1 MQFYWAWVNSSE
13 TTYGPTHARYD
24 ENVFSF
30 TITHREG
37 ECAQLSLTIKNPKI
51 GLLAA
56 GRKVWGWL
64 SFSDSGTAGAQPLF
78 FGRLLG
84 IPDMAGSATGFAELL
99 TLTFVAKPI
108 DFAAQ
113 RRALAEDLAVLP
125 FYDKLFI
132 DEKLRIEA
140 SSHTGDVDTALEARS
155 ARWHCSRGEDGLPL
169 VVSISDI
176 CIGEDGTEIFESSTA
191 SPAGVDP
198 TSVNL
203 RIAGAP
209 MTSVTVKA
217 SVGWTQQMPTGPAIS
232 IGSWQF
238 NTFTGSSVLSGWPK
252 PGSSLGGG
260 WAAAQGTSA
269 IDLADV
275 QNDANSTYNFTWHNT
290 AKKHN
295 TGDPMSTSINTSS
308 PVVRGPFISQ
318 LLYEDAQ
325 PGIIWSPA
333 YSIPNDVSP
342 SFDAWNNLPGP
353 DSSGDVINIP
363 LHYDNAWAVAPVSV
377 IQTSLAITYE
387 QGRGRTEHM
396 NFTMVSD
403 IQPVLTDPADF
414 DTSSS
419 ANPPDE
425 TILELNGADVT
436 VAIDGVAPLIDPAVA
451 NYFATP
457 RGQQSTEYLLLRARA
472 LLLNGARLVEM
483 SWSVPFIRAVN
494 FTCRKNATLVW
505 KELPGGQASGKIS
518 QYTISADGSSGKIGG
533 SVTIMATVGRGAAS
547 ETSQYTPAAG
557 DLYVDTGYFADG
569 YFAQPGQQVP
579 LIGGAGTSTAGGFA
593 DVAYSPPVASAID
606 NPMPLT
612 RDDVLVSASVM
623 GDSVTDQANVIQGA
637 LETAASAARDLA
649 GKRNATSNAS
659 GLVDTA
665 MRGHDIWVEIVLRNV
680 DSLALE
686 DASDLNVQPLLV
698 PQTINLEAP
707 AG

>member
-1 MQFYWAWVNSSE
+1 MQFYFAWVNSSE
-13 TTYGPTHARYD
+13 TTFSGSHVRYD
-24 ENVFSF
+24 EKVFSF

-84 IPDMAGSATGFAELL
+84 IPDMGGSATGFAELL
-99 TLTFVAKPI
+99 TLIFVAKPI

-113 RRALAEDLAVLP
+113 RRTLAEDLAILP

-132 DEKLRIEA
+132 DEKLRIE
-140 SSHTGDVDTALEARS
+140 SSTHVGDVDTALEARS
-155 ARWHCSRGEDGLPL
+155 ARWHCSRGEDGGPL
-169 VVSISDI
+169 TVSISDI
-176 CIGEDGTEIFESSTA
+176 CIGEDGTETFESSTA
-191 SPAGVDP
+191 APAGVDP

-209 MTSVTVKA
+209 MTDVTVKA
-217 SVGWTQQMPTGPAIS
+217 SVGWTQKMPTGPAIN
-232 IGSWQF
+232 IGSWSF
-238 NTFTGSSVLSGWPK
+238 NTFTGGSILSSWPK
-252 PGSSLGGG
+252 PGTSIGGG
-260 WAAAQGTSA
+260 WAAAKGSSA
-269 IDLADV
+269 FDLADV
-275 QNDANSTYNFTWHNT
+275 ANDANSTYNFTWHNT

-295 TGDPMSTSINTSS
+295 TGDPMSTSVNTSS
-308 PVVRGPFISQ
+308 PVVRGPFINQ

-325 PGIIWSPA
+325 PGIIWSP
-333 YSIPNDVSP
+333 SMDIPSDRP
-342 SFDAWNNLPGP
+342 PDFPEWDNLPSP
-353 DSSGDVINIP
+353 DQAGDVINIP
-363 LHYDNAWAVAPVSV
+363 MHYDNAWAVAPVSE
-377 IQTSLAITYE
+377 IQASLAITYE

-403 IQPVLTDPADF
+403 IQPVLTDPSDF
-414 DTSSS
+414 DTSSN

-436 VAIDGVAPLIDPAVA
+436 VAIDGVAPLSDPSVA

-483 SWSVPFIRAVN
+483 SWSVPFGRAMQ
-494 FTCRKNATLVW
+494 FTCRKNATLIW

-518 QYTISADGSSGKIGG
+518 QYTIIADGNNGKIGG
-533 SVTIMATVGRGAAS
+533 NVTIMATVGRGVS
-547 ETSQYTPAAG
+547 ETTQHGAATG
-557 DLYVDTGYFADG
+557 ELYVNAGYVADG
-569 YFAQPGQQVP
+569 FFAQPGQQVP
-579 LIGGAGTSTAGGFA
+579 LFGGAGTSTAGGFF
-593 DVAYSPPVASAID
+593 DLAYSPPVASAID

-612 RDDVLVSASVM
+612 KADVLVSAHVH
-623 GDSVTDQANVIQGA
+623 GSVTDQANAIQGA
-637 LETAASAARDLA
+637 LELAASAARDLE

-659 GLVDTA
+659 GLVETA
-665 MRGHDIWVEIVLRNV
+665 MRGHDIYVEIVLRNV

-686 DASDLNVQPLLV
+686 DVSDLNVQPLLV
-698 PQTINLEAP
+698 PQTINLEAS
-707 AG
+707 AV

>member
-1 MQFYWAWVNSSE
+1 MQFYFAWVDSSE
-13 TTYGPTHARYD
+13 TSYGPTHVRYD

-108 DFAAQ
+108 DFHAQ
-113 RRALAEDLAVLP
+113 RRSLAEQLAVLP

-132 DEKLRIEA
+132 DEKLRIEPSTHA
-140 SSHTGDVDTALEARS
+140 GDVDTALEARS
-155 ARWHCSRGEDGLPL
+155 ARWHCSRGEDGAPL
-169 VVSISDI
+169 QVSISDV
-176 CIGEDGTEIFESSTA
+176 CIGEDGTETFDSSTA
-191 SPAGVDP
+191 TPAGVDP
-198 TSVNL
+198 TSINL
-203 RIAGAP
+203 RIAGTP
-209 MTSVTVKA
+209 MTDVTVKA
-217 SVGWTQQMPTGPAIS
+217 SVGWTQKMPTGPAIN
-232 IGSWQF
+232 IGSWSF
-238 NTFTGSSVLSGWPK
+238 NTFTGGSILSGWPK
-252 PGSSLGGG
+252 PGTSIGGG
-260 WAAAQGTSA
+260 WAAAKGTSA
-269 IDLADV
+269 FDVADV
-275 QNDANSTYNFTWHNT
+275 ANDANSTYNFTWHNT
-290 AKKHN
+290 AKKHK
-295 TGDPMSTSINTSS
+295 TGDPMSTSVNTSS
-308 PVVRGPFISQ
+308 PVVRGPFINQ

-325 PGIIWSPA
+325 PGVIWSP
-333 YSIPNDVSP
+333 SMDIPSDRP
-342 SFDAWNNLPGP
+342 PDFPEWDNLPSP
-353 DSSGDVINIP
+353 DQDGDVINIP
-363 LHYDNAWAVAPVSV
+363 MHYDNAWAVAPVSV
-377 IQTSLAITYE
+377 IETSLAITYE

-396 NFTMVSD
+396 NFTMISD

-414 DTSSS
+414 DTSSN

-436 VAIDGVAPLIDPAVA
+436 VAIDGVAPLTDPAVA

-483 SWSVPFIRAVN
+483 SWSVPFIRAVE

-533 SVTIMATVGRGAAS
+533 GVTIMATVGRGIS
-547 ETSQYTPAAG
+547 ETSQHSAIAG
-557 DLYVDTGYFADG
+557 QLYVVSGFVADG
-569 YFAQPGQQVP
+569 FFAQPGQQVP
-579 LIGGAGTSTAGGFA
+579 LIGSAGTSTAGGFF

-612 RDDVLVSASVM
+612 KDEVLVSAHVH
-623 GDSVTDQANVIQGA
+623 GSVTDQANAIQGA
-637 LETAASAARDLA
+637 LELAASAARDLE

-659 GLVDTA
+659 GLVETA
-665 MRGHDIWVEIVLRNV
+665 MRGHDIYVEIVLRNV

-698 PQTINLEAP
+698 PQTIDLEAL
-707 AG
+707 AA

>member
-1 MQFYWAWVNSSE
+1 MQFYFAWVNSSE
-13 TTYGPTHARYD
+13 TTFSGSHVRYD
-24 ENVFSF
+24 EKVFSF

-113 RRALAEDLAVLP
+113 RRTLAEELAVLP

-132 DEKLRIEA
+132 DEKLRIE
-140 SSHTGDVDTALEARS
+140 SSTHVGDVDTALEGRS
-155 ARWHCSRGEDGLPL
+155 ARWHCSRGEDGGPL
-169 VVSISDI
+169 TVSISDI
-176 CIGEDGTEIFESSTA
+176 CIGEDGTETFESSTA
-191 SPAGVDP
+191 APAGVDP

-209 MTSVTVKA
+209 MTDVTVKA
-217 SVGWTQQMPTGPAIS
+217 SVGWTQKMPTGPAIN
-232 IGSWQF
+232 IGSWQIA
-238 NTFTGSSVLSGWPK
+238 TYTGGSLVSSWPK
-252 PGSSLGGG
+252 PGTSIGGG
-260 WAAAQGTSA
+260 WAAAKGTSA
-269 IDLADV
+269 VDLADV
-275 QNDANSTYNFTWHNT
+275 ADLQNSTYNFTWHNT
-290 AKKHN
+290 AKKHA
-295 TGDPMSTSINTSS
+295 TGDPMSTSVNTSS
-308 PVVRGPFISQ
+308 PVVRGPYISQ
-318 LLYEDAQ
+318 ILYEDSQ
-325 PGIIWSPA
+325 PGIVWSPA
-333 YSIPNDVSP
+333 FSIPNDRPPDFSEW
-342 SFDAWNNLPGP
+342 DNLPSP
-353 DSSGDVINIP
+353 DQSGDVINIP
-363 LHYDNAWAVAPVSV
+363 MHADVAWAVAPESV
-377 IQTSLAITYE
+377 VDASLAITYE

-403 IQPVLTDPADF
+403 IQPVLTDPGDF
-414 DTSSS
+414 DTSSD

-436 VAIDGVAPLIDPAVA
+436 VAIDGVPPLTDPSVA

-472 LLLNGARLVEM
+472 LLLNGARLVEL
-483 SWSVPFIRAVN
+483 SWAVPFGRAVE

-547 ETSQYTPAAG
+547 QTSQYVPVVG
-557 DLYVDTGYFADG
+557 NLYVNNGYVADG
-569 YFAQPGQQVP
+569 YFGQPGQQVP
-579 LIGGAGTSTAGGFA
+579 LIGSAGTSTAGGFA
-593 DVAYSPPVASAID
+593 DVAYSPPIASAID

-612 RDDVLVSASVM
+612 RDDVLVSAQVHGSI
-623 GDSVTDQANVIQGA
+623 DAQANAILGG
-637 LETAASAARDLA
+637 LEFAFGQATTLA

-659 GLVDTA
+659 ANVQNNMTGL
-665 MRGHDIWVEIVLRNV
+665 DIFVEIVLRNV

-707 AG
+707 AA